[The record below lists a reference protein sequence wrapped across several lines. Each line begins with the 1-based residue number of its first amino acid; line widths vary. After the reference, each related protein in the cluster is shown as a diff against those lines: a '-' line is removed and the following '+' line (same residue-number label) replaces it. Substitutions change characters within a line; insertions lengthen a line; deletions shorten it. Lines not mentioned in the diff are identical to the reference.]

1 MRPSRSPDNGKTSG
15 EDTQQLL
22 GDLQRYAGWLGKD
35 VRSSRL
41 RASVKNLGLA
51 IGSGRAVPD
60 AVLSVQADIEHLGP
74 GAIVPLLRGT
84 MRKITVELVGR
95 AT

>member
-1 MRPSRSPDNGKTSG
+1 MVSNLTPESG
-15 EDTQQLL
+15 QASNEGFQQLL
-22 GDLQRYAGWLGKD
+22 EELQRYAGWLGKD

-41 RASVKNLGLA
+41 RTSVKSLGLA
-51 IGSGRAVPD
+51 ISSGEEVPAAILRVQVDIKGLGS
-60 AVLSVQADIEHLGP
+60 

-84 MRKITVELVGR
+84 MRRILAEAGMS